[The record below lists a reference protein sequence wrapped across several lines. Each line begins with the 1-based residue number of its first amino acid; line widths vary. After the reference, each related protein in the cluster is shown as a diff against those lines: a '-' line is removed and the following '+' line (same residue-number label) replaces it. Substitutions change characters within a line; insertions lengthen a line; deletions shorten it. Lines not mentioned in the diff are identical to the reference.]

1 MSQLGLMLGT
11 AFLFEK
17 ITKPAQTGRKPPT
30 RGDKAVREARARAM
44 RAAQA
49 AGGQSSTI
57 LTGGGGLAREPLTGR
72 QTLLGTQ
79 P

>member
-1 MSQLGLMLGT
+1 MGQLGLLLGT
-11 AFLFEK
+11 AALFRSV
-17 ITKPAQTGRKPPT
+17 TKPAKTGRKPPT
-30 RGDKAVREARARAM
+30 RGEQSVREARARAM